1 MVYLTGFEPVSWIV
15 FDITAIPLCDSSKNK
30 NKNAE
35 ITRLYGISFVTL
47 SSRCNPKGSS
57 LIHKL
62 PEWTA
67 QSVRHRY
74 LLFRVVA
81 VLPSQRYNRLSNF
94 PRPCGPFT
102 DANLL
107 GASFNQIRPSLRL
120 FWILHSLTCGE
131 LGNLLLPLVVR
142 ALHFINDNG
151 NRTHDLLFSIQS
163 LYQLSYILA
172 TPIPSASPVAPCSFE
187 TQNTTLGYTF
197 RTVNPTVWF
206 FTITCLVLLR
216 TVHHLNWASAFALTR
231 LTQILYTLF
240 LRTNEVGY

>member
-1 MVYLTGFEPVSWIV
+1 MYLWRDLNPHASRHHVLSVACMHSTTQAFGGGSRSRTHTSFRTADFKSA
-15 FDITAIPLCDSSKNK
+15 AIPLCDSSKNK

-74 LLFRVVA
+74 LLFRVEA
-81 VLPSQRYNRLSNF
+81 VLPYQRYNRLSNF

-107 GASFNQIRPSLRL
+107 GASFNQIHSSLRL
-120 FWILHSLTCGE
+120 FWILHSLKCGE

-142 ALHFINDNG
+142 ALH
-151 NRTHDLLFSIQS
+151 L
-163 LYQLSYILA
+163 
-172 TPIPSASPVAPCSFE
+172 
-187 TQNTTLGYTF
+187 
-197 RTVNPTVWF
+197 
-206 FTITCLVLLR
+206 
-216 TVHHLNWASAFALTR
+216 
-231 LTQILYTLF
+231 
-240 LRTNEVGY
+240 